1 MKKTGIK
8 IKGGF
13 KLKDGKIIR
22 SKSWYPNVSA
32 ALKAKDKKR
41 FGRKGTT

>member
-1 MKKTGIK
+1 MKKTGIPLK
-8 IKGGF
+8 RGF
-13 KLKDGKIIR
+13 KVKDGKIIR

-32 ALKAKDKKR
+32 ALKAKDRKR